1 MANHKFNIFFGY
13 QDPWHASDLPKAF
26 DDIKQKRQ
34 RTWKTVFWFP
44 IDFGSMHD
52 AYMPMVE
59 YADIPVTQTQFG
71 YDVVANH
78 APQLKDRLRVIGHGC
93 DTDTYRPFT
102 EEQKAASRHRWFDI
116 YDDETFLICCVAWN
130 SLRKNHVDLIKAF
143 ALLKQEVPNTK
154 LYLHMSSELK
164 DREGGTCTLRA
175 ICKDLGLSWSYID
188 LQQKYFTEPTPFINP
203 QQADVIFPKD
213 YQLSIGTPQ
222 DIMPQIYGAS
232 DVFALATVGEGW
244 CLPMTEAFCM
254 KLPVVVPNHTS
265 LTELVGADQERGWLA
280 DVNPKKLWTQTDN
293 VGLRPT
299 PDIDD
304 FVAKLLEVYQGKH
317 VVARTDAAY
326 QWALEHPWSDVCKQW
341 TDLLA
346 EL

>member
-1 MANHKFNIFFGY
+1 M
-13 QDPWHASDLPKAF
+13 F
-26 DDIKQKRQ
+26 D
-34 RTWKTVFWFP
+34 
-44 IDFGSMHD
+44 
-52 AYMPMVE
+52 
-59 YADIPVTQTQFG
+59 
-71 YDVVANH
+71 
-78 APQLKDRLRVIGHGC
+78 
-93 DTDTYRPFT
+93 
-102 EEQKAASRHRWFDI
+102 
-116 YDDETFLICCVAWN
+116 
-130 SLRKNHVDLIKAF
+130 
-143 ALLKQEVPNTK
+143 
-154 LYLHMSSELK
+154 
-164 DREGGTCTLRA
+164 LRA
-175 ICKDLGLSWSYID
+175 VCRELGLTWGFND
-188 LQQKYFTEPTPFINP
+188 FQKKYTAEPTPFVTP
-203 QQADVIFPKD
+203 QEADVIFPKD